1 LGASAACMQP
11 AAPAASAISSSSFVH
26 HSTVT
31 TSSTHANHN
40 HRMHGGS
47 VLATGPASGLRPRG
61 AGMVSGLVGASS
73 LPPSMSLV
81 APNLYVGDE
90 SAASSL
96 SRLRSNQITHVL
108 NCTDQPNQ
116 IHSVPTGLADG
127 TTTTTTATGTGAD
140 EPITF
145 LTLGLLDS
153 TADLPRMGDV
163 LREGVAF
170 IHGCLEAGG
179 TCLVHCHRGI
189 SRSVTLAMAYL
200 IQTEQRTAEQVFES
214 MRRTRRVGDPSL
226 GYWIALKEWEAL
238 VLPPSLLRPRSAGS
252 VQSSAS
258 GSGGGGGGG
267 GGGARSSPH
276 NSLLTSPC
284 NSPNRRGGGNSSPS
298 KRVLLG

>member
-1 LGASAACMQP
+1 MQP

-31 TSSTHANHN
+31 TSSTHAHNN

-47 VLATGPASGLRPRG
+47 VPATGPASGLRPRG

-73 LPPSMSLV
+73 SHPPCL
-81 APNLYVGDE
+81 LWRRIYVGDE

-127 TTTTTTATGTGAD
+127 TTTTTTATAGTGAD

-200 IQTEQRTAEQVFES
+200 IQTEQRTGGASVRIDAADTPCWRPEL
-214 MRRTRRVGDPSL
+214 R
-226 GYWIALKEWEAL
+226 
-238 VLPPSLLRPRSAGS
+238 LLDCTQGVGS
-252 VQSSAS
+252 VSTTAKP
-258 GSGGGGGGG
+258 
-267 GGGARSSPH
+267 A
-276 NSLLTSPC
+276 
-284 NSPNRRGGGNSSPS
+284 
-298 KRVLLG
+298 